1 MAVDPNSAAAN
12 PYGRGLIV
20 GLGQAQIENPSQGM
34 VVAKLAGNYYD
45 IAPFLGAFLD
55 LGQMVS
61 QFSRN
66 PYDPRPLVR
75 MQNMAQ
81 TMLPALRASRNQ
93 PAAIREALSP
103 MVQSMTSYLKNSQ
116 QLLQHRLRTSYQI
129 ARAPKIL
136 IPICLNIA
144 AGATVAQIQIRNPY
158 LGASGGNPGTYN
170 FAWAITSFRT
180 SNNENGQLSPIR
192 ITQWLF
198 GGHDYVAASLGGV
211 TFAGGGA
218 PAVQGWPAAAFGE
231 TKRGNWKTEV
241 QPWNV
246 IAQHG
251 GGTGFGSI
259 MTETGLLQIGVNNG
273 GTGAYVDTW
282 SVYANATL
290 CGNPLTEAKWTQIDL
305 LRKSFAPLKL
315 QAPIAMK
322 LAGEAD
328 GWILGAGI
336 EEDDA
341 RVRQDHP
348 YRFASQVTPLLAE
361 IEGFLDAP
369 PEGAAMGPWIGD
381 PAAMGFQLQGGASYA
396 PTVPGNIL

>member
-1 MAVDPNSAAAN
+1 MADTQTAASN
-12 PYGRGLIV
+12 PYSKGLIV
-20 GLGQAQIENPSQGM
+20 ALGNAQVDNPAPGT
-34 VVAKLAGNYYD
+34 VVTRLAGGYYD

-55 LGQMVS
+55 LGNMVT

-75 MQNMAQ
+75 MQSMAQ
-81 TMLPALRASRNQ
+81 GLLPVLRNTRNQ
-93 PAAIREALSP
+93 PAIIREAISP

-116 QLLQHRLRTSYQI
+116 QLLQQRLRTSYQI

-144 AGATVAQIQIRNPY
+144 AGVTITAIQIRNPY
-158 LGASGGNPGTYN
+158 LGASGGQPGTYN

-180 SNNENGQLSPIR
+180 SNNESGQLSPIR

-259 MTETGLLQIGVNNG
+259 MTETGLLQLAVNNG
-273 GTGAYVDTW
+273 GTGAFVDTW

-290 CGNPLTEAKWTQIDL
+290 CGNPLTEAKWTQLDM

-328 GWILGAGI
+328 SWILAGV
-336 EEDDA
+336 EDDDPKIG
-341 RVRQDHP
+341 QGHP

-369 PEGAAMGPWIGD
+369 PEGAAMGPWAGS
-381 PAAMGFQLQGGASYA
+381 PEQHGFQLQGGATYA
-396 PTVPGNIL
+396 QSLL

>member
-1 MAVDPNSAAAN
+1 MAETTSGNAATN
-12 PYGRGLIV
+12 PYGKGLIV
-20 GLGQAQIENPSQGM
+20 PLGEAQLATPTPGT
-34 VVAKLAGNYYD
+34 VVTKIGGGFYD

-55 LGQMVS
+55 LGAMVT

-75 MQNMAQ
+75 MQQMAHAMYPALKASRMAQ
-81 TMLPALRASRNQ
+81 P
-93 PAAIREALSP
+93 AIREALSP
-103 MVQSMTSYLKNSQ
+103 MVQAMTSYLKNSQ

-136 IPICLNIA
+136 IPVCLNIA
-144 AGATVAQIQIRNPY
+144 AGGTITGIQIRNPY
-158 LGASGGNPGTYN
+158 LGASGGQSGQYN

-211 TFAGGGA
+211 TFSAGGA
-218 PAVQGWPAAAFGE
+218 PAVQGWPAAAFSE
-231 TKRGNWKTEV
+231 TKRGNWKTEI

-251 GGTGFGSI
+251 SATGFGSI
-259 MTETGLLQIGVNNG
+259 MTETGLLQLAVNNG

-290 CGNPLTEAKWTQIDL
+290 CGNPLMEQKWTQIDL

-315 QAPIAMK
+315 QAPLAIK
-322 LAGEAD
+322 LAGDAES
-328 GWILGAGI
+328 WWTMAGV
-336 EEDDA
+336 EEDDP
-341 RVRQDHP
+341 RMVPNHP
-348 YRFASQVTPLLAE
+348 YRFASQVTPLMAD
-361 IEGFLDAP
+361 IEGFLENP
-369 PEGAAMGPWIGD
+369 PEGAAMGPWMGD
-381 PAAMGFQLQGGASYA
+381 PASFGFQLQGAAQFA
-396 PTVPGNIL
+396 PSGPLL

>member
-1 MAVDPNSAAAN
+1 MADNSTAIN
-12 PYGRGLIV
+12 PYQKGLIV
-20 GLGQAQIENPSQGM
+20 GLGEAQINNPQPGM
-34 VVAKLAGNYYD
+34 VITRMAGGHYD
-45 IAPFLGAFLD
+45 IAPFLGAFLT
-55 LGQMVS
+55 LGNYVT

-66 PYDPRPLVR
+66 PYDPRPLVG
-75 MQNMAQ
+75 MQSMAQ
-81 TMLPALRASRNQ
+81 HMLPALRMSRNQ
-93 PAAIREALSP
+93 PPAIREALSP
-103 MVQSMTSYLKNSQ
+103 MVQAMTSYMKNSQ
-116 QLLQHRLRTSYQI
+116 QILQHRLRTSYQI

-144 AGATVAQIQIRNPY
+144 AGATITAIQIRNPY
-158 LGASGGNPGTYN
+158 LGASGGQPGTYN

-180 SNNENGQLSPIR
+180 SNNENGQLTPIR

-259 MTETGLLQIGVNNG
+259 MTETGLLQLAVNNG
-273 GTGAYVDTW
+273 GTGAYTDTW

-290 CGNPLTEAKWTQIDL
+290 CGNPLTEAKWTQLDM

-315 QAPIAMK
+315 QAPVAMK

-328 GWILGAGI
+328 SWILAGV
-336 EEDDA
+336 EEDDP
-341 RVRQDHP
+341 RVAQNNP
-348 YRFASQVTPLLAE
+348 YRFASQVTPMLAE
-361 IEGFLDAP
+361 IEGFLEAP
-369 PEGAAMGPWIGD
+369 PEGAAMGPWAGD
-381 PAAMGFQLQGGASYA
+381 PAAMGFQLQGGAMYA
-396 PTVPGNIL
+396 PPGPSNLL